1 MAMLNNQMVVCSSH
15 LRYHHNP
22 WRSPFNN
29 PHEITI
35 AFFGRLSCAADSA
48 ATQGLP
54 SRTKDRRLRRVATS
68 MAFQCQFP
76 CNVNPGLIN
85 HGLLIRG
92 VLLQ

>member
-76 CNVNPGLIN
+76 CIN
-85 HGLLIRG
+85 IAILG
-92 VLLQ
+92 QFFANQNW